1 MVCMP
6 GALVIVWVDTV
17 AQLLLNTCT
26 VITGAVR
33 PDKLMPPATGDAAI
47 ALQSGV
53 PLGGGGGG
61 GGGGGVEVCT
71 VASCDLLQI
80 GDQPDV

>member
-1 MVCMP
+1 M
-6 GALVIVWVDTV
+6 DTV
-17 AQLLLNTCT
+17 AQLLLNICT

-61 GGGGGVEVCT
+61 GGGGAELCT